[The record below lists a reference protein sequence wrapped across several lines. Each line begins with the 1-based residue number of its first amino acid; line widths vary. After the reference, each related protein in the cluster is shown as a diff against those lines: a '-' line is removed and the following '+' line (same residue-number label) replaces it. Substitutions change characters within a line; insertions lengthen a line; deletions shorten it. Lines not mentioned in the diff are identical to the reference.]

1 MPAPALEAPP
11 TAAGLDLER
20 TRRTIRLGRAGV
32 WACLLA
38 GPAALTLALTQPA
51 VTVVPPNA
59 PAPSPTAAAA
69 VTAAD
74 PSGYVAEFADA
85 WLRSDADAPGSA
97 SAMRALHLG
106 PGVSLPKPAD
116 GAKAPQKVTAV
127 RSVQRS
133 GSRWSVTVAAQY
145 ADGIRYLAVPVTASK
160 SGDAVAV
167 TGTPALVA
175 APAAAKA
182 TPSVY
187 RVEVPDGPLVDTVG
201 DFLTAYLGGSGDV
214 DRYLAPRTSLD
225 AVAPA
230 LADQVGV
237 EVVTAREEEAAGEQV
252 ASDGTRVHVEAS
264 VSAHTESGTWPLSY
278 ELTLAARGGRWEI
291 AALTSGGGAAK

>member
-1 MPAPALEAPP
+1 MPAPDLDAPP
-11 TAAGLDLER
+11 TAAGLDLDR

-32 WACLLA
+32 WACLLT
-38 GPAALTLALTQPA
+38 GPAALALALTQPA
-51 VTVVPPNA
+51 VTVVPPDA
-59 PAPSPTAAAA
+59 PAPAPNAASA

-85 WLRSDADAPGSA
+85 WLRSDADAPDST

-106 PGVSLPKPAD
+106 PGVALPEPAD

-133 GSRWSVTVAAQY
+133 GSQWSVTVAAQY
-145 ADGIRYLAVPVTASK
+145 ADGLRYFAVPVTASK
-160 SGDAVAV
+160 SGGAVAV

-175 APAAAKA
+175 APAAVKA
-182 TPSVY
+182 APSVY
-187 RVEVPDGPLVDTVG
+187 RVEVPDGPLSDTVG

-230 LADQVGV
+230 LADKVDV
-237 EVVTAREEEAAGEQV
+237 EVVTAREP
-252 ASDGTRVHVEAS
+252 ASARTRTAS
-264 VSAHTESGTWPLSY
+264 CMSRSA
-278 ELTLAARGGRWEI
+278 
-291 AALTSGGGAAK
+291 